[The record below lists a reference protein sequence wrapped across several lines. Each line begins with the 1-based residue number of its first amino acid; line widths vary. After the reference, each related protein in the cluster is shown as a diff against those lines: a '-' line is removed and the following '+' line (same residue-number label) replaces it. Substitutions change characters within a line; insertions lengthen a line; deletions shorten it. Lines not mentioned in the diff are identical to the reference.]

1 MVAADAGSLERYL
14 AAFDL
19 TLAVMQDAPALERI
33 AYELAADADAEGVR
47 VLEVRYSPVL
57 NTRRGLSLAD
67 AVEAPLRGLARA
79 EAELGIRG
87 SVIVCALRH
96 LQPALSRRLA
106 ELAAH
111 YRGRGVVGFDLAGP
125 ERGHPARTHR
135 AAFAVAAEAGLG
147 ITVHAGEAD
156 GPESIRQALD
166 ECHARRIGH
175 GTRLHEDRALL
186 ARVREQRIP
195 LEVCITSN
203 VQTGA
208 VPSYERHPLRRYL
221 DEGLVVTLNTDNR
234 LVSGTTLTEEL
245 WKAHRYLGLDWAEL
259 ATVTRMAFESAFQ
272 SDGINR
278 PLASPR

>member
-1 MVAADAGSLERYL
+1 MGWRPATSRRAADHASDSIPVTRERLQALAKAELHVHLDGSLRPATLLELARERNVPVPTSDPAVLERLVVAADAGSLERYL

-33 AYELAADADAEGVR
+33 AYELAAEVVR

-67 AVEAPLRGLARA
+67 AVEAPIRGLARA

-96 LQPALSRRLA
+96 LQPPLSLRLA
-106 ELAAH
+106 KLAAH

-166 ECHARRIGH
+166 KCHARRIGH
-175 GTRLHEDRALL
+175 GTRLPELCELLGVEQPAIERDPLLGPPAPGPGGRSRAG
-186 ARVREQRIP
+186 P
-195 LEVCITSN
+195 PC
-203 VQTGA
+203 
-208 VPSYERHPLRRYL
+208 
-221 DEGLVVTLNTDNR
+221 D
-234 LVSGTTLTEEL
+234 
-245 WKAHRYLGLDWAEL
+245 
-259 ATVTRMAFESAFQ
+259 
-272 SDGINR
+272 
-278 PLASPR
+278 

>member
-33 AYELAADADAEGVR
+33 AYELAADAAAEGVR

-96 LQPALSRRLA
+96 LQPALSLRLA

-175 GTRLHEDRALL
+175 GTRLLEDRALL
-186 ARVREQRIP
+186 ARVREQRLP

-278 PLASPR
+278 SLASPR